1 MKPKPLSPIAY
12 GRAHPAL
19 TRIRLLSQFLDNA
32 IRIPGTSFRVGFDPL
47 LGLVPGAGDIASVL
61 ISVYIVLESLRFQ
74 LPRETLLRMVS
85 NLLTDTALGTV
96 PVAGDMFDV
105 VWKANARNV
114 HLLEEHLQNPN
125 PSRAADRLFVFGVIL
140 VLILL
145 VAVVVAIALA
155 SLRALWWVLT
165 GS

>member
-1 MKPKPLSPIAY
+1 MKPKPSIPAVY

-32 IRIPGTSFRVGFDPL
+32 IQLPGTSFRIGFDPL

-61 ISVYIVLESLRFQ
+61 ISVYIVLEALRFQ
-74 LPRETLLRMVS
+74 LPRETLIRMVS

-114 HLLEEHLQNPN
+114 RLLEDHLQNPN
-125 PSRAADRLFVFGVIL
+125 PARAADRFFIFGIIVIL
-140 VLILL
+140 VLL
-145 VAVVVAIALA
+145 VIAVVAIAFA
-155 SLRALWWVLT
+155 GLRALWWLVT